1 MSEARNQWIASN
13 AVQNIDHVLKQITG
27 KQTSI
32 VTKVSFKDILNTK
45 EPEEKKGRVELFENL
60 KIFFD

>member
-13 AVQNIDHVLKQITG
+13 AVQNIDHVLNQITG
-27 KQTSI
+27 KQTN

-45 EPEEKKGRVELFENL
+45 EPEEKKG
-60 KIFFD
+60 